1 MEFSDEMYERFVKEA
16 LVPRARKKTLDILSR
31 ADCSEAELRRKLSL
45 KNYLSYVIED
55 AVNYAKKFNYIND
68 ERYAENYINYRGK
81 SKSIRQIKMELT
93 SKGIDNSIIE
103 KLFTDDV
110 SDEAALN
117 NLIRKKIKNPED
129 MDENKIKKI
138 CMYLYRKGF
147 SMELIREGLHDYLSN
162 T

>member
-1 MEFSDEMYERFVKEA
+1 MLK
-16 LVPRARKKTLDILSR
+16 
-31 ADCSEAELRRKLSL
+31 SL
-45 KNYLSYVIED
+45 TI
-55 AVNYAKKFNYIND
+55 FND